1 MKKLLLSIF
10 ILLVYSSFG
19 FDMQAYV
26 NQHKNQNLQVFLDNF
41 PYNQY
46 LETVAFTDFPRI
58 QEDRYIVWKNIKDA
72 NGRQDG
78 DIFLYRLADEFLKQY
93 PVTLAQL
100 SKKIAIGEAY
110 LSPTKKL
117 SNPSQPYLDKNHFFK
132 LNTNEAYQIV
142 GYYILSKVAETIEKE
157 HRKNKFNQNDSL
169 NITYLKRLKNNKVLV
184 SFEESSTKK
193 IIANI
198 KQGKFDYVIDR
209 FQQSIKSFI
218 CGLGIFIWLIVVALV
233 GIIFA
238 NIPLLFKKISVGLA
252 IVLVILKFTTDCN
265 PSPVS
270 SSARPNFK
278 QIWLKS
284 FYKTG
289 YKSEHLVEIFN
300 LKDKNSNRSIGHS
313 VWMRA
318 PRIKVQYFAS
328 SAVNQFRS
336 FKNQQHVVL
345 ATTGGY
351 TTNFGGSKKP
361 DGFTL
366 ENGKLINAVLLHD
379 RHGLAVFSNNSVQ
392 AINLKA
398 NKIKLPN
405 GDILDSPFESLAA
418 YSQLLKWCKENQATV
433 FQTHLLASND
443 SILIN
448 PSKSSNAQ
456 RERRLLALFQDKKGN
471 KVHAIFNIT
480 SSYDLASITQEIFNI
495 IAKREF
501 KVLGIMN
508 LDTGSYDI
516 LNVFNERGNLWPT
529 VRGPVDIS
537 VATNLIVY
545 YK

>member
-1 MKKLLLSIF
+1 MFIF
-10 ILLVYSSFG
+10 LNFSVFG

-26 NQHKNQNLQVFLDNF
+26 NQHKDQNLQVFLANF

-72 NGRQDG
+72 NGKQDG

-93 PVTLAQL
+93 PVTIAQL

-110 LSPTKKL
+110 LSTSKKL
-117 SNPSQPYLDKNHFFK
+117 SNPSQPYLDNNYYFK

-142 GYYILSKVAETIEKE
+142 GYYILSKVAEVIEQN
-157 HRKNKFNQNDSL
+157 HRKNNFNPTDSI
-169 NITYLKRLKNNKVLV
+169 NITYLKRLKKNKVLV
-184 SFEESSTKK
+184 SFEESSSKK

-209 FQQSIKSFI
+209 FQQSIKSFV
-218 CGLGIFIWLIVVALV
+218 CGLGIFIWVIVLALV

-238 NIPLLFKKISVGLA
+238 NIPLLFKKISVFSA

-270 SSARPNFK
+270 SEARPNFK

-284 FYKTG
+284 FYPTG

-300 LKDKNSNRSIGHS
+300 LKDKSSNHSIGHS
-313 VWMRA
+313 IWMRA

-336 FKNQQHVVL
+336 FKNQHRVVL

-379 RHGLAVFSNNSVQ
+379 RHGLAVFSGNSVQ

-405 GDILDSPFESLAA
+405 GDILDTPFESLAA
-418 YSQLLKWCKENQATV
+418 YSQLLKWCKDHNATV

-471 KVHAIFNIT
+471 KIHAIFNIT
-480 SSYDLASITQEIFNI
+480 ASYDLASITQEIFNI

-516 LNVFNERGNLWPT
+516 LNVFNERGNLWPA

-537 VATNLIVY
+537 TATNLIVY